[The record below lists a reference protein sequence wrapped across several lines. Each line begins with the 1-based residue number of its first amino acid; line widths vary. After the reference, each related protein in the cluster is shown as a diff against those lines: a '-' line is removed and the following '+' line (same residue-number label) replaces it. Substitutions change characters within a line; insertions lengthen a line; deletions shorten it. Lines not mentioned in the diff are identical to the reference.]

1 MKVSCQ
7 NRTNKAGSG
16 RESHQSTK
24 SLWLDPCSHPSGDSA
39 SFPINLCLVFNFL
52 LFNFFQLSLLCLF
65 DPQMPSYF
73 FSKARPL
80 SLLSLFNANLTS
92 RFPSWHFPPPTPLI
106 SCSLSW
112 YYLFI
117 YNRALIE
124 GYFYHAHIQLVQN
137 LQLVWAHPP
146 LIYCALSWWLWLEKK
161 KAISSHIVK
170 YMQYIPFSL
179 EEKILSLLMLES
191 FMTAFF
197 FFCPSSTTQDI
208 QLSCV
213 YWIINWSQAP
223 PPFTATTITTVWT
236 TTASFPLSI
245 SQGLEGKHPL

>member
-1 MKVSCQ
+1 M
-7 NRTNKAGSG
+7 NLTRALTHYGS
-16 RESHQSTK
+16 
-24 SLWLDPCSHPSGDSA
+24 DPCSHPSGDSA

-92 RFPSWHFPPPTPLI
+92 WFPSWHPPPPQPH
-106 SCSLSW
+106 LSVAPCPVII
-112 YYLFI
+112 YLFI
-117 YNRALIE
+117 YNRALID
-124 GYFYHAHIQLVQN
+124 GYFHHAHIQLMQN
-137 LQLVWAHPP
+137 LQLVRAHPP

-161 KAISSHIVK
+161 AIYSHIVK
-170 YMQYIPFSL
+170 YMQYLPFGL

-197 FFCPSSTTQDI
+197 FFAPVQPHKTSSYPVFI
-208 QLSCV
+208 
-213 YWIINWSQAP
+213 
-223 PPFTATTITTVWT
+223 
-236 TTASFPLSI
+236 
-245 SQGLEGKHPL
+245 G